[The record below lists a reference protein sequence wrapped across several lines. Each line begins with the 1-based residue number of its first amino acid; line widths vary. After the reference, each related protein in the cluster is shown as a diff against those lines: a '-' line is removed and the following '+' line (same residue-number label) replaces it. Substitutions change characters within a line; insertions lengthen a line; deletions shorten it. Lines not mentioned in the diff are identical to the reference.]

1 MSKTYYESINEMASD
16 FVSQYEDEIKEIIK
30 ENKKSDAKYIF
41 DEMIYQKWDLTD
53 KLHEWLDSAWY
64 GFLRSDWC
72 ENCNTEFLSAAK
84 LLDESNEIETD
95 SGLWEGQDPKDAI
108 MTQAF
113 FTARSDLY
121 FETEK
126 IIKEMIN

>member
-1 MSKTYYESINEMASD
+1 MSKTYYQSINEMADD
-16 FVSQYEDEIKEIIK
+16 FVENYKDELNEIMK
-30 ENKKSDAKYIF
+30 ENKKKGADYIF
-41 DEMIYQKWDLTD
+41 NEAIYQNWDLND

-72 ENCNTEFLSAAK
+72 EECNTEFSSCAK
-84 LLDESNEIETD
+84 LLDESNEVETD

-113 FTARSDLY
+113 FTARTDLS
-121 FETEK
+121 FEIEK
-126 IIKEMIN
+126 IIKKMIN